1 MAVTA
6 IVGKVSFGQLAFP
19 IGLTVA
25 LLAMPPAIGYL
36 IWQTMPGVAA
46 DFIAIWQASPVFLV
60 LMLICAGIMMLL
72 LPVIVVWG
80 LWVQWLQRSDRTEPI
95 VAEPIVC

>member
-1 MAVTA
+1 MSVTA
-6 IVGKVSFGQLAFP
+6 VVAKVSFGQLAFP

-25 LLAMPPAIGYL
+25 LLAVPPASGCL
-36 IWQTMPGVAA
+36 IWQTMPEVAA

-60 LMLICAGIMMLL
+60 LLLICAGIMTML

-80 LWVQWLQRSDRTEPI
+80 LWVRWLQRSGS
-95 VAEPIVC
+95 AEPIVC